1 MKFSRWQSGAG
12 KKTQVVPPPD
22 CQVFKL
28 LYFFYTTQQSEGPSA
43 WKMWKWL
50 RCKQA
55 RGKIRGLRPQAGGQV
70 IHYLACCAPR
80 IPKPFF
86 LMKLTMCMPVSKIQ
100 SEFKSW
106 SHEKDSVG
114 GIKKTTSE
122 ADVAL
127 PINCFTQ
134 WHVCQHILAWG
145 DANFLPPKNAV
156 FRCFFGLNKFSRPNG
171 RLSPIACHTYLESY
185 GT

>member
-12 KKTQVVPPPD
+12 KKTQVVPPPG

-43 WKMWKWL
+43 WKMWKCL

-80 IPKPFF
+80 IPKPFL

-122 ADVAL
+122 TDVAL

-134 WHVCQHILAWG
+134 WHVCQHILALQKYSTKWALG
-145 DANFLPPKNAV
+145 PL
-156 FRCFFGLNKFSRPNG
+156 CFQSWMDVWDGMD
-171 RLSPIACHTYLESY
+171 HTP
-185 GT
+185 